1 MTGQKIQLS
10 DCPEMYTKYLLLSP
24 KYIYNLVGSI
34 VLYIGH
40 DRFVI
45 IIITRDDD
53 RLDFFA
59 LLDLGVHVLDEV
71 VGVDEQLLRMSRRES
86 VGHLVGTYQSVEGT
100 HLHVRSAHS
109 LQIFEGLQ
117 LLKSGEAFAYAAN
130 VERNG
135 S

>member
-1 MTGQKIQLS
+1 M
-10 DCPEMYTKYLLLSP
+10 
-24 KYIYNLVGSI
+24 YNLVGSSI
-34 VLYIGH
+34 VFYIGQ

-86 VGHLVGTYQSVEGT
+86 VGHLVGTHQSVDGT
-100 HLHVRSAHS
+100 HLHVRSAHR
-109 LQIFEGLQ
+109 LQILLEGLQ
-117 LLKSGEAFAYAAN
+117 LLKSGKAFAYAAN
-130 VERNG
+130 VQRNG